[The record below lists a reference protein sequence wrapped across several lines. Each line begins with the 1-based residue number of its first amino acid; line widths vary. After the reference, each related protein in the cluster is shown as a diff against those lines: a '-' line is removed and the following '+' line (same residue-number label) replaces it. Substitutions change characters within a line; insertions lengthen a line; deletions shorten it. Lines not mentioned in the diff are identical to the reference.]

1 MSDWRVALGVAL
13 LAMTGFAA
21 PGAAETVN
29 VYTAWPES
37 LSQPIFKAY
46 TAKTGMQVNFIRLS
60 TGELVARATAEKNN
74 PRADVIWG
82 APGDGFAAAKEA
94 GILEPYRPPTSDKI
108 PAELKD
114 RDGYYTAVSKNT
126 LVFMSNAKLLK
137 EKGLKPPVSWNDLL
151 DPAYKGQIQTADAR
165 TSGTALTRIL
175 SIYYAFGKDEDKAF
189 DYQKKLHG
197 NVQVYTKSG
206 GGCTIPAELKDRE
219 AFFTAVAKNTLV
231 FMSNAKL
238 LKEKGLKP
246 PTSWNDLLDPAF
258 KGQIQTADARTS
270 GTALTRILSIYYA
283 FGKDEQKAFDYQ
295 KRLHANVQVYTKSG
309 GGCTVPAALGQAMV
323 CIAHMP
329 DAMEA
334 KKKGYDMTVT
344 FPREG
349 VAAVI
354 EGVALVKG
362 AKNRDQATKF
372 IDWTFSKDMQDL
384 LDKHDVYMLP
394 TLPGASIDAAVQAL
408 MKEAKLLPVDLE
420 WVGKNRRRL
429 VDRWVNEV
437 IRD

>member
-1 MSDWRVALGVAL
+1 MITTALAL
-13 LAMTGFAA
+13 LLLLGGLAGLASAQTL
-21 PGAAETVN
+21 N

-46 TAKTGMQVNFIRLS
+46 TARTGVPINFIRLS
-60 TGELVARATAEKNN
+60 TGELVARATAERNN

-94 GILEPYRPPTSDKI
+94 GLIEPYRPPTWERI
-108 PAELKD
+108 PAELRD
-114 RDGYYTAVSKNT
+114 RDGYYTAVAKNT

-137 EKGLKPPVSWNDLL
+137 EKNLKPPASWLDLL

-175 SIYYAFGKDEDKAF
+175 SIYYALGRDEDRAF
-189 DYQKKLHG
+189 DYQKKLH
-197 NVQVYTKSG
+197 K
-206 GGCTIPAELKDRE
+206 
-219 AFFTAVAKNTLV
+219 
-231 FMSNAKL
+231 
-238 LKEKGLKP
+238 
-246 PTSWNDLLDPAF
+246 
-258 KGQIQTADARTS
+258 
-270 GTALTRILSIYYA
+270 
-283 FGKDEQKAFDYQ
+283 
-295 KRLHANVQVYTKSG
+295 NVQVYTKSG
-309 GGCTVPAALGQAMV
+309 GGCTVPAALGQATV

-334 KKKGYDMTVT
+334 KKKGYDMVVT

-362 AKNRDQATKF
+362 AKNRELATKF
-372 IDWTFSKDMQDL
+372 IDWTFSQDMQDL

-394 TLPGASIDAAVQAL
+394 TLPGASIDAAVAAL

-420 WVGKNRRRL
+420 WVGKNRKRL
-429 VDRWVNEV
+429 VERWVNEV

>member
-1 MSDWRVALGVAL
+1 MMDPRRCLTPLMVMSSVSL
-13 LAMTGFAA
+13 LALVGFAA
-21 PGAAETVN
+21 PAPAQTLN

-46 TAKTGMQVNFIRLS
+46 TAKTGVAINFIRLS
-60 TGELVARATAEKNN
+60 TGELVARATAERNN

-82 APGDGFAAAKEA
+82 APGDGFAAAKAA
-94 GILEPYRPPTSDKI
+94 GLIEPYRPPTWERI
-108 PAELKD
+108 PAELRD

-137 EKGLKPPVSWNDLL
+137 EKNLKPPASWMDLL
-151 DPAYKGQIQTADAR
+151 EPAYKGQIQTADAR

-175 SIYYAFGKDEDKAF
+175 SIYYALGKDEDRAF
-189 DYQKKLHG
+189 DYQKKLH
-197 NVQVYTKSG
+197 K
-206 GGCTIPAELKDRE
+206 
-219 AFFTAVAKNTLV
+219 
-231 FMSNAKL
+231 
-238 LKEKGLKP
+238 
-246 PTSWNDLLDPAF
+246 
-258 KGQIQTADARTS
+258 
-270 GTALTRILSIYYA
+270 
-283 FGKDEQKAFDYQ
+283 
-295 KRLHANVQVYTKSG
+295 NVQVYTKSG

-334 KKKGYDMTVT
+334 KKKGYDMVVT

-362 AKNRDQATKF
+362 AKNRELATKF
-372 IDWTFSKDMQDL
+372 IDWTFSQDMQDL

-394 TLPGASIDAAVQAL
+394 TLPGASIDAAVAAL

-420 WVGKNRRRL
+420 WVGKNRKRL

>member
-1 MSDWRVALGVAL
+1 MKAVGLAL
-13 LAMTGFAA
+13 LIVVGVLAGPARAQTI
-21 PGAAETVN
+21 N

-46 TAKTGMQVNFIRLS
+46 TAKTGVPINFIRLS
-60 TGELVARATAEKNN
+60 TGELVARATAERGN

-94 GILEPYRPPTSDKI
+94 GLIEPYRPPTWDKI
-108 PAELKD
+108 PAELRD
-114 RDGYYTAVSKNT
+114 RDGYYTAVAKNT
-126 LVFMSNAKLLK
+126 LIFMSNAKLLK
-137 EKGLKPPVSWNDLL
+137 EKNLKAPSSWMDLL

-175 SIYYAFGKDEDKAF
+175 SIYYAFGKDEDRAF
-189 DYQKKLHG
+189 DYQKKLH
-197 NVQVYTKSG
+197 
-206 GGCTIPAELKDRE
+206 R
-219 AFFTAVAKNTLV
+219 
-231 FMSNAKL
+231 
-238 LKEKGLKP
+238 
-246 PTSWNDLLDPAF
+246 
-258 KGQIQTADARTS
+258 
-270 GTALTRILSIYYA
+270 
-283 FGKDEQKAFDYQ
+283 
-295 KRLHANVQVYTKSG
+295 NVQVYTKSG

-334 KKKGYDMTVT
+334 KKKGYDMVVT
-344 FPREG
+344 FPKEG

-362 AKNRDQATKF
+362 AKNRDVATKF
-372 IDWTFSKDMQDL
+372 IDWTFSQDMQDL

-394 TLPGASIDAAVQAL
+394 TLPGASVDAAVAAL

-420 WVGKNRRRL
+420 WVGKNRKRL

>member
-1 MSDWRVALGVAL
+1 MGKARHWLTMACAIVVLG
-13 LAMTGFAA
+13 AA
-21 PGAAETVN
+21 PATAQTLN

-46 TAKTGMQVNFIRLS
+46 TARTGVQINFIRLS
-60 TGELVARATAEKNN
+60 TGELIARATAERNN

-94 GILEPYRPPTSDKI
+94 GIIEPYRPPTWDRI

-114 RDGYYTAVSKNT
+114 REGYFTAVAKNT

-137 EKGLKPPVSWNDLL
+137 EKGLKPPTSWNDLL

-175 SIYYAFGKDEDKAF
+175 SIYYAFGKDETKTF
-189 DYQKKLHG
+189 DYQKKLHQ

-206 GGCTIPAELKDRE
+206 GGCTIPA
-219 AFFTAVAKNTLV
+219 
-231 FMSNAKL
+231 
-238 LKEKGLKP
+238 
-246 PTSWNDLLDPAF
+246 
-258 KGQIQTADARTS
+258 
-270 GTALTRILSIYYA
+270 
-283 FGKDEQKAFDYQ
+283 
-295 KRLHANVQVYTKSG
+295 
-309 GGCTVPAALGQAMV
+309 ALGQASV

-334 KKKGYDMTVT
+334 KKKGYDMVVT

-362 AKNRDQATKF
+362 ARNRDLATKF

-384 LDKHDVYMLP
+384 LDRHQVYMLP
-394 TLPGASIDAAVQAL
+394 TLPDASIDAGVAAL

-420 WVGKNRRRL
+420 WVGKNRKRL
-429 VDRWVNEV
+429 VERWVNEV
-437 IRD
+437 IKE

>member
-1 MSDWRVALGVAL
+1 MDVRRWLTRSAAMAIAAGLL
-13 LAMTGFAA
+13 LAALAA
-21 PGAAETVN
+21 PARAQTVN

-46 TAKTGMQVNFIRLS
+46 TAKTGVQINFIRLS

-94 GILEPYRPPTSDKI
+94 GIIEPYRPPTWDKI

-114 RDGYYTAVSKNT
+114 R
-126 LVFMSNAKLLK
+126 
-137 EKGLKPPVSWNDLL
+137 E
-151 DPAYKGQIQTADAR
+151 AY
-165 TSGTALTRIL
+165 
-175 SIYYAFGKDEDKAF
+175 
-189 DYQKKLHG
+189 
-197 NVQVYTKSG
+197 
-206 GGCTIPAELKDRE
+206 
-219 AFFTAVAKNTLV
+219 FTAVAKNTLV

-283 FGKDEQKAFDYQ
+283 FGKDEQRTFDYQ
-295 KRLHANVQVYTKSG
+295 KKLHANVQVYTKSG
-309 GGCTVPAALGQAMV
+309 GGCTVPAALGQTMV

-334 KKKGYDMTVT
+334 KKKGYDMIVS
-344 FPREG
+344 FPKEG

-362 AKNRDQATKF
+362 AKNRDQAMKF

-394 TLPGASIDAAVQAL
+394 TLPEASIDAAVQAL

-420 WVGKNRRRL
+420 WVGKNRKRL
-429 VDRWVNEV
+429 VERWVNET

>member
-1 MSDWRVALGVAL
+1 MTMLSTLRLFASL
-13 LAMTGFAA
+13 LLVLVLAG
-21 PGAAETVN
+21 PGLAQTVN

-46 TAKTGMQVNFIRLS
+46 TAKTGVQINFIRLS

-74 PRADVIWG
+74 PRADVMWG

-94 GILEPYRPPTSDKI
+94 GIIEPYKAATAEKI

-114 RDGYYTAVSKNT
+114 KDGYYTAVSKNT
-126 LVFMSNAKLLK
+126 LIFMSNAKLLK
-137 EKGLKPPVSWNDLL
+137 EKGLKAPTSWNDLL

-175 SIYYAFGKDEDKAF
+175 SIYYALGKDEDKAV
-189 DYQKKLHG
+189 DYQKKLHK

-206 GGCTIPAELKDRE
+206 GGCTIP
-219 AFFTAVAKNTLV
+219 T
-231 FMSNAKL
+231 
-238 LKEKGLKP
+238 
-246 PTSWNDLLDPAF
+246 
-258 KGQIQTADARTS
+258 
-270 GTALTRILSIYYA
+270 
-283 FGKDEQKAFDYQ
+283 
-295 KRLHANVQVYTKSG
+295 
-309 GGCTVPAALGQAMV
+309 ALGQAMV

-334 KKKGYDMTVT
+334 KKKGYDMVVT

-362 AKNRDQATKF
+362 AKNRELATKF
-372 IDWTFSKDMQDL
+372 IDWTFTRDMQDL

-394 TLPGASIDAAVQAL
+394 TLPDASIAAAVQGL

>member
-1 MSDWRVALGVAL
+1 MSRIAVIVACL
-13 LAMTGFAA
+13 LVAA
-21 PGAAETVN
+21 PAWAADALN

-46 TAKTGMQVNFIRLS
+46 TAKTGVPINFIRLS

-82 APGDGFAAAKEA
+82 APGDGFAAAKA
-94 GILEPYRPPTSDKI
+94 AAIIEPYRPATAEKV

-114 RDGYYTAVSKNT
+114 LEGYYTALAKNT
-126 LVFMSNAKLLK
+126 LIFMSNAKLLK
-137 EKGLKPPVSWNDLL
+137 EKGLKPPTSWSDLL

-175 SIYYAFGKDEDKAF
+175 SIYYAFGKDEEKAF
-189 DYQKKLHG
+189 DYQKKLHA

-206 GGCTIPAELKDRE
+206 GGCTIPA
-219 AFFTAVAKNTLV
+219 A
-231 FMSNAKL
+231 M
-238 LKEKGLKP
+238 
-246 PTSWNDLLDPAF
+246 
-258 KGQIQTADARTS
+258 
-270 GTALTRILSIYYA
+270 
-283 FGKDEQKAFDYQ
+283 
-295 KRLHANVQVYTKSG
+295 
-309 GGCTVPAALGQAMV
+309 GQAMV

-334 KKKGYDMTVT
+334 KKKGYDMITT

-354 EGVALVKG
+354 EAVALVKG
-362 AKNRDQATKF
+362 AKNREAATKF
-372 IDWTFSKDMQDL
+372 IDWTFTKDMQDL
-384 LDKHDVYMLP
+384 LDKNEVYMLP
-394 TLPGASIDAAVQAL
+394 SLPGGSINPAVAAL
-408 MKEAKLLPVDLE
+408 MKEAKLLPVDLD
-420 WVGKNRRRL
+420 WVGKNRKRL

-437 IRD
+437 IKE

>member
-1 MSDWRVALGVAL
+1 MSTILLL
-13 LAMTGFAA
+13 LACLLLAA
-21 PGAAETVN
+21 PAWGADALN

-46 TAKTGMQVNFIRLS
+46 SAQTGVPINFIRLS

-82 APGDGFAAAKEA
+82 APGDGFAAAKAA
-94 GILEPYRPPTSDKI
+94 GIIEPYRPPTAEKV

-114 RDGYYTAVSKNT
+114 PEGYYTAVSRNT
-126 LVFMSNAKLLK
+126 LLFMSNAKLLK
-137 EKGLKPPVSWNDLL
+137 EKGLKPPTSWNDLL

-175 SIYYAFGKDEDKAF
+175 SIYYAFGRDEEKAME
-189 DYQKKLHG
+189 YQKKLHQ
-197 NVQVYTKSG
+197 NVQVYTTSG
-206 GGCTIPAELKDRE
+206 GGCTIP
-219 AFFTAVAKNTLV
+219 TA
-231 FMSNAKL
+231 M
-238 LKEKGLKP
+238 
-246 PTSWNDLLDPAF
+246 
-258 KGQIQTADARTS
+258 
-270 GTALTRILSIYYA
+270 
-283 FGKDEQKAFDYQ
+283 
-295 KRLHANVQVYTKSG
+295 
-309 GGCTVPAALGQAMV
+309 GQAMV

-334 KKKGYDMTVT
+334 KKKGYDMLTT

-362 AKNRDQATKF
+362 AKNRDAAIRF
-372 IDWTFSKDMQDL
+372 IDWTFTKTMQDL
-384 LDKHDVYMLP
+384 LDKNEVYMLP
-394 TLPGASIDAAVQAL
+394 TLPGGSINPAVQAL
-408 MKEAKLLPVDLE
+408 MKEAKLLPVDLD
-420 WVGKNRRRL
+420 WVGKNRKRL

-437 IRD
+437 IKE

>member
-1 MSDWRVALGVAL
+1 MITTALAL
-13 LAMTGFAA
+13 LLLLGGLAGLASA
-21 PGAAETVN
+21 QTVN

-46 TAKTGMQVNFIRLS
+46 TAKTGVAINFIRLS
-60 TGELVARATAEKNN
+60 TGELVARATAERNN

-82 APGDGFAAAKEA
+82 APGDGFAAAKEL
-94 GILEPYRPPTSDKI
+94 GLIEPYRPPTWERI
-108 PAELKD
+108 PAELRD
-114 RDGYYTAVSKNT
+114 REGYYTAVSKNT

-137 EKGLKPPVSWNDLL
+137 EKNLKPPASWMDLL
-151 DPAYKGQIQTADAR
+151 DPAYKGQVQTADAR

-175 SIYYAFGKDEDKAF
+175 SIYYALGKDEDRAF
-189 DYQKKLHG
+189 DYQKKLH
-197 NVQVYTKSG
+197 K
-206 GGCTIPAELKDRE
+206 
-219 AFFTAVAKNTLV
+219 
-231 FMSNAKL
+231 
-238 LKEKGLKP
+238 
-246 PTSWNDLLDPAF
+246 
-258 KGQIQTADARTS
+258 
-270 GTALTRILSIYYA
+270 
-283 FGKDEQKAFDYQ
+283 
-295 KRLHANVQVYTKSG
+295 NVQVYTKSG

-334 KKKGYDMTVT
+334 KKKGYDMVVT

-354 EGVALVKG
+354 EAVALVKG
-362 AKNRDQATKF
+362 AKNREAATKF
-372 IDWTFSKDMQDL
+372 IDWTFSQDMQDL
-384 LDKHDVYMLP
+384 LDKNDVYMLP
-394 TLPGASIDAAVQAL
+394 TLPGASVDAAVQSL

-420 WVGKNRRRL
+420 WVGKNRKRL

>member
-1 MSDWRVALGVAL
+1 MGSWRVAACVSVLV
-13 LAMTGFAA
+13 LAGLARPAQAQTL
-21 PGAAETVN
+21 N

-46 TAKTGMQVNFIRLS
+46 TAKTGVPINFIRLS
-60 TGELVARATAEKNN
+60 TGELVARATAERNN

-82 APGDGFAAAKEA
+82 APGDGFAAAREA
-94 GILEPYRPPTSDKI
+94 GILEPYRPPTWDRI

-114 RDGYYTAVSKNT
+114 REAYFTAVAKNT

-137 EKGLKPPVSWNDLL
+137 EKDLKPPASWNDLL
-151 DPAYKGQIQTADAR
+151 DPAYRGQIQTADAR

-206 GGCTIPAELKDRE
+206 GGCTIPA
-219 AFFTAVAKNTLV
+219 
-231 FMSNAKL
+231 
-238 LKEKGLKP
+238 
-246 PTSWNDLLDPAF
+246 
-258 KGQIQTADARTS
+258 
-270 GTALTRILSIYYA
+270 
-283 FGKDEQKAFDYQ
+283 
-295 KRLHANVQVYTKSG
+295 
-309 GGCTVPAALGQAMV
+309 ALGQALV

-334 KKKGYDMTVT
+334 KKKGYDMVVT

-354 EGVALVKG
+354 EAVALVKG
-362 AKNRDQATKF
+362 ARNREAATRF

-384 LDKHDVYMLP
+384 LDKNQVYMLP
-394 TLPGASIDAAVQAL
+394 TLPGASVEPAVQRL
-408 MKEAKLLPVDLE
+408 MKEAKLLPVDLD
-420 WVGKNRRRL
+420 WVGKNRKRL
-429 VDRWVNEV
+429 VERWINEV
-437 IRD
+437 IKE

>member
-1 MSDWRVALGVAL
+1 MSTILL
-13 LAMTGFAA
+13 LATCLLLAA
-21 PGAAETVN
+21 PAWGADAIN

-46 TAKTGMQVNFIRLS
+46 TARTGVPINFIRLS

-82 APGDGFAAAKEA
+82 APGDGFAAAKAA
-94 GILEPYRPPTSDKI
+94 GIIEPYRPSTAEKV

-114 RDGYYTAVSKNT
+114 PEGYYTAVARNT
-126 LVFMSNAKLLK
+126 LLFMSNAKLLK
-137 EKGLKPPVSWNDLL
+137 EKGLKPPTSWNDLL

-175 SIYYAFGKDEDKAF
+175 SIYYAFGRDEDKAVE
-189 DYQKKLHG
+189 YQKKLHQ

-206 GGCTIPAELKDRE
+206 GGCTIP
-219 AFFTAVAKNTLV
+219 TA
-231 FMSNAKL
+231 M
-238 LKEKGLKP
+238 
-246 PTSWNDLLDPAF
+246 
-258 KGQIQTADARTS
+258 
-270 GTALTRILSIYYA
+270 
-283 FGKDEQKAFDYQ
+283 
-295 KRLHANVQVYTKSG
+295 
-309 GGCTVPAALGQAMV
+309 GQATV

-334 KKKGYDMTVT
+334 KKKGYDMIIT

-354 EGVALVKG
+354 EAVALVRG
-362 AKNRDQATKF
+362 AKNREAATRF
-372 IDWTFSKDMQDL
+372 IDWTFTKDMQDL
-384 LDKHDVYMLP
+384 LDKNEVYMLP
-394 TLPGASIDAAVQAL
+394 TLPGGSINPAVAAL
-408 MKEAKLLPVDLE
+408 MKEAKLLPVDLD
-420 WVGKNRRRL
+420 WVGKNRKRL

-437 IRD
+437 IK